1 MGSHMMNESCQTSC
15 TRCMTLGRTATHT
28 VTRVGGFVIGEVF
41 KERVHM
47 QNWFEGS
54 TVTLNG
60 IFNISAAM

>member
-15 TRCMTLGRTATHT
+15 TCCMTLGRTATHT
-28 VTRVGGFVIGEVF
+28 VTRVGGFVISEVF
-41 KERVHM
+41 EERVHM

-60 IFNISAAM
+60 IFNISAAT